1 MPLRIVLVGS
11 KDSANVGSA
20 ARAMKNFG
28 LSELYLAAP
37 RCRIDDRAFALAS
50 HAADVL
56 EAAVIT
62 PTVSEALSG
71 CTYVVGTTSR
81 SRTSE
86 RNIVLEP
93 REALARLPHGEA
105 ALMFGPEDTGL
116 VNRDLDLCQAFVTI
130 PTSDY
135 ASINLAQ
142 AVNILAYE
150 WFVQQQA
157 TAAAAA
163 GDAASRV
170 PAGDTSRTTPAPRQE
185 LERMYAQLLEVL
197 HYIGYTDSH
206 RAAGVEHMFRRLFD
220 RTEPSV
226 NEVAALRGI
235 WRQAKWAADQ
245 EPELIPGRHT
255 IGETG
260 GGTDT

>member
-28 LSELYLAAP
+28 LSQLYLAAP
-37 RCRIDDRAFALAS
+37 RCRLDDRAFALAS

-62 PTVSEALSG
+62 TSVSEALAG
-71 CTYVVGTTSR
+71 CTYVVGTTAR
-81 SRTSE
+81 SRASE

-93 REALARLPHGEA
+93 RQAMARLPQDGA

-150 WFVQQQA
+150 WFVQQREA
-157 TAAAAA
+157 TGANADGAVA
-163 GDAASRV
+163 GPAQ
-170 PAGDTSRTTPAPRQE
+170 AGDTSRTTPAPRQE
-185 LERMYAQLLEVL
+185 LERMYTQLLDVL
-197 HYIGYTDSH
+197 HYIGYTDRN
-206 RAAGVEHMFRRLFD
+206 RAAGVEHLFRRLFD
-220 RTEPSV
+220 RAEPSV

-245 EPELIPGRHT
+245 EPGRIPGRREDD
-255 IGETG
+255 GTG
-260 GGTDT
+260 T